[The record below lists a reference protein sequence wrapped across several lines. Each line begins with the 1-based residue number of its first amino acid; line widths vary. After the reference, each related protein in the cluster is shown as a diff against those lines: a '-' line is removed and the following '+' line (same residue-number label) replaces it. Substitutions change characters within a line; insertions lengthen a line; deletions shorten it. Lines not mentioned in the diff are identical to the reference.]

1 MPSSALNTFMQWL
14 GRSNALF
21 RIAQAIPELHANPA
35 APLML
40 ACWGLGEVIRYPWY
54 ALTEA
59 GACPGWLTWLRYSA
73 FVPVY
78 PLGVAAE
85 MALMWRALPLIRAR
99 RVFSLA
105 MPNKLNF
112 AFDYSIFMAV
122 RNTVLCVWGGGRGGF
137 GGRGVWSRGWPSQ
150 GCRSAGVLCAAG
162 KSRGGERSQVQAFLA
177 TTPASPLT
185 RTRATTDRAR
195 RLPLPL
201 VGPLLD
207 AAAGARQEARRR
219 RRQEARVTQ

>member
-122 RNTVLCVWGGGRGGF
+122 RNTVLCVWGGEGEGLEGGGF
-137 GGRGVWSRGWPSQ
+137 GAGDGRHKAV
-150 GCRSAGVLCAAG
+150 VLRVFCV
-162 KSRGGERSQVQAFLA
+162 RR
-177 TTPASPLT
+177 ASPEAASALKSKHFLP
-185 RTRATTDRAR
+185 R
-195 RLPLPL
+195 RLPPL
-201 VGPLLD
+201 SRARAPQQIVLAAYPFLWWGLYSTLLR
-207 AAAGARQEARRR
+207 ARAKKLGGGGAKKRE
-219 RRQEARVTQ
+219 